1 MMIRLRSAA
10 LGAAALAALAPWARA
25 ETYYFPPLPVTVRF
39 APDARSPFCASREL
53 SARLAP
59 DFAVIGGA
67 EVAYPDLELRCEPY
81 EGGRARFRLIDER
94 GKTADE
100 FKVKV
105 STERDAFDSTA
116 FLVARRLATGRKT
129 IRAALSAFQERARY
143 GYGKGGTSAFEGGN
157 WTSAA
162 ESLFKALESDLE
174 PGYLYFG
181 LYASHAKLG
190 HAAQARWYL
199 MVYCASEGENPVNLG
214 ARRLAYLREMPRSGS
229 APAPGDLSRFRN
241 LRDQKQWGGA
251 IWELKTLIAAAP
263 WTVEAYDALAD
274 SYKALGWELLEDN
287 WRRRAK
293 LARKAAND
301 DRLHRRLLDA
311 LQAP

>member
-1 MMIRLRSAA
+1 MIRLHATA
-10 LGAAALAALAPWARA
+10 LSAAALAAFAPWARA
-25 ETYYFPPLPVTVRF
+25 ETYYFPALPATVRF
-39 APDARSPFCASREL
+39 TPDARSPFCASREL

-59 DFAVIGGA
+59 DFATIGGP
-67 EVAYPDLELRCEPY
+67 EVAYPDLELRCEPHDD
-81 EGGRARFRLIDER
+81 GRVRLRLIDER

-105 STERDAFDSTA
+105 APGRDAFDSTA

-129 IRAALSAFQERARY
+129 IRAALAAFQERARY
-143 GYGKGGTSAFEGGN
+143 GYGKGGTSAFEAGN

-162 ESLFKALESDLE
+162 DSLFKALESDLE

-199 MVYCASEGENPVNLG
+199 MAYCESEGANPVKLG
-214 ARRLAYLREMPRSGS
+214 ERRLAYLREMPRSGA
-229 APAPGDLSRFRN
+229 APPPGDLSRFRS

-251 IWELKTLIAAAP
+251 IWELKNLIEAAP

-293 LARKAAND
+293 LARKTADD